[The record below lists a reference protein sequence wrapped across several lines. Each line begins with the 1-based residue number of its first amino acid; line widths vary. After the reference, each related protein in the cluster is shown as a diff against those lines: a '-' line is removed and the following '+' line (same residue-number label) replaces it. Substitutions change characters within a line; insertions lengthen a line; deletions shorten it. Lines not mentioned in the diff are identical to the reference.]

1 MEKYF
6 ENITIVLISHNSY
19 EMVTNFIKNLSN
31 NIKIIVIDNSKDLKL
46 KKELENKKNVCLKF
60 MENKGYGSAINFAR
74 KLVKTKFFF
83 VFSPDIKLIDDKFL
97 KNFVEKMVS
106 INEFAALGP
115 RFLDVTEKSHKQSDP
130 SKEIGQ
136 VESISGASMLFDT
149 RTFDEIGGF
158 DENIFL
164 FFEDSDFSKRARK
177 KGYKFY
183 QINSAKV
190 NHLRGVGDNVGVVKI
205 KSNEQI
211 KKLENL
217 YSWHF
222 IWSKYYFLN
231 KHYGKIV
238 SLIVFF
244 PILIRVLFRICF
256 YYLIKNNSKKEK
268 YKSRLSGFVNS
279 FKGNKSSKRM

>member
-6 ENITIVLISHNSY
+6 KNITIVLISHNSY
-19 EMVTNFIKNLSN
+19 EMITNFIKNLSN
-31 NIKIIVIDNSKDLKL
+31 KIKIIVIDNSKDLRL
-46 KKELENKKNVCLKF
+46 RKELEKNKNVHFEF

-97 KNFVEKMVS
+97 KNFVEKMSS

-115 RFLDVTEKSHKQSDP
+115 RFLDVT
-130 SKEIGQ
+130 EIGQ

-149 RTFDEIGGF
+149 RTFDKIGGF

-164 FFEDSDFSKRARK
+164 FFEDSDFSKRAKK

-190 NHLRGVGDNVGVVKI
+190 NHLRGIGDNIGVHNKGRRASGARI
-205 KSNEQI
+205 FQI
-211 KKLENL
+211 VEIAAVCTD
-217 YSWHF
+217 Y
-222 IWSKYYFLN
+222 
-231 KHYGKIV
+231 
-238 SLIVFF
+238 
-244 PILIRVLFRICF
+244 
-256 YYLIKNNSKKEK
+256 
-268 YKSRLSGFVNS
+268 
-279 FKGNKSSKRM
+279 

>member
-1 MEKYF
+1 M
-6 ENITIVLISHNSY
+6 S
-19 EMVTNFIKNLSN
+19 
-31 NIKIIVIDNSKDLKL
+31 
-46 KKELENKKNVCLKF
+46 
-60 MENKGYGSAINFAR
+60 
-74 KLVKTKFFF
+74 
-83 VFSPDIKLIDDKFL
+83 
-97 KNFVEKMVS
+97 S

-130 SKEIGQ
+130 NKEIGQ

-149 RTFDEIGGF
+149 RTFDKIGGF

-164 FFEDSDFSKRARK
+164 FFEDSDFSKRAKK

-190 NHLRGVGDNVGVVKI
+190 NHLRGIGDNIGVVKI
-205 KSNEQI
+205 QNNEQI
-211 KKLENL
+211 NKLENL

-222 IWSKYYFLN
+222 IWSKYYFFN
-231 KHYGKIV
+231 KHYGTTV

-256 YYLIKNNSKKEK
+256 YYLTKNRLKKEK
-268 YKSRLSGFVNS
+268 YKSRLSGFISS
-279 FKGNKSSKRM
+279 FKGNKSSKRL

>member
-1 MEKYF
+1 MENYF
-6 ENITIVLISHNSY
+6 KNITIVLISHNSY
-19 EMVTNFIKNLSN
+19 EMITNFIKNLSN
-31 NIKIIVIDNSKDLKL
+31 KIRIIVIDNSKDLKL
-46 KKELENKKNVCLKF
+46 KNELEKNKNVHFEF

-97 KNFVEKMVS
+97 KNFVEKMSS

-130 SKEIGQ
+130 NKEIGQ

-149 RTFDEIGGF
+149 RTFDKIGGF

-164 FFEDSDFSKRARK
+164 FFEDSDFSKRAKK

-190 NHLRGVGDNVGVVKI
+190 NHLRGVGNNMGVVKI
-205 KSNEQI
+205 KSDEQI
-211 KKLENL
+211 NKLENL

-222 IWSKYYFLN
+222 IWSKYYFFN
-231 KHYGKIV
+231 KHYGTTV

-256 YYLIKNNSKKEK
+256 YYLTKNRLKKEK
-268 YKSRLSGFVNS
+268 YKSRLSGFISS
-279 FKGNKSSKRM
+279 FKGNKSSKRL